1 MRRVQQTSQ
10 HKRASASR
18 RDPALEQLW
27 RERIAQREQNGLSVR
42 KFCQQVGCQE
52 TTYYFWR
59 RELKKR
65 DRAARTPPT
74 VRAESTGSNKPESST
89 RTQPLPVFLPARV
102 ELSSQATIEIV
113 LADGMTVRIPDDFN
127 ERTLDSVLTVLERRA
142 C

>member
-1 MRRVQQTSQ
+1 MIVIHPIPNATIDFQLSTTPGTS
-10 HKRASASR
+10 S
-18 RDPALEQLW
+18 
-27 RERIAQREQNGLSVR
+27 
-42 KFCQQVGCQE
+42 
-52 TTYYFWR
+52 
-59 RELKKR
+59 KKR

-74 VRAESTGSNKPESST
+74 VRAESNGHEKPKAPAQSE
-89 RTQPLPVFLPARV
+89 PLPVFLPARV